1 VKLKTIK
8 KISMISNKK
17 TGRITGALL
26 LFVFISGITIFQF
39 LQGAVLFSDDYVTTT
54 SENSIKIISSVVL
67 GVFSGVTSIVIA
79 VILLPLF
86 KKHSYKL
93 AYLYVVF
100 CILNFIAIM
109 LDNSSVL
116 SMLEFSKAYL
126 NHGDESISLKVME
139 TLLYEKHWWTHYLF
153 LLISCFPVFVLYY
166 TLFISKLVPRVI
178 SIFGIA
184 AVLIMF
190 VQEIFSIYGHSISI
204 DLLLPIGLIQ
214 LILPIWLLFKGF
226 NSLKLENKKISKV

>member
-1 VKLKTIK
+1 
-8 KISMISNKK
+8 MNSNKK
-17 TGRITGALL
+17 IGRITGALL
-26 LFVFISGITIFQF
+26 LFVFISGVSIFQF
-39 LQGAVLFSDDYVTTT
+39 LQGAVLFSDNYITAAF
-54 SENSIKIISSVVL
+54 ENATKLISSVVL
-67 GVFSGVTSIVIA
+67 GIFSGAISIVIA

-86 KKHSYKL
+86 KKHNYRL

-126 NHGDESISLKVME
+126 NHGEESSSLKVMK
-139 TLLYEKHWWTHYLF
+139 TLLYEKHWWTHYLY

-166 TLFISKLVPRVI
+166 TLFISKLVPRFFSV
-178 SIFGIA
+178 FGIV

-190 VQEIFSIYGHSISI
+190 VQELFSIYGNSISM
-204 DLLLPIGLIQ
+204 DMLLPIGLIQ

-226 NSLKLENKKISKV
+226 NSLKLKKAS

>member
-1 VKLKTIK
+1 
-8 KISMISNKK
+8 MNSNKK
-17 TGRITGALL
+17 IGRITGALL
-26 LFVFISGITIFQF
+26 LFVFISGVTIFQF
-39 LQGAVLFSDDYVTTT
+39 LQGAVLFSENFITAA
-54 SENSIKIISSVVL
+54 SENATKLISSVVL
-67 GVFSGVTSIVIA
+67 GIFSGVISIVIA

-86 KKHSYKL
+86 KKHNYRL

-100 CILNFIAIM
+100 CILNFIAIL

-126 NHGDESISLKVME
+126 NHAEESSSLKVME

-166 TLFISKLVPRVI
+166 TLYISKLVPRFFSV
-178 SIFGIA
+178 FGIV

-190 VQEIFSIYGHSISI
+190 VQELFSIYGNSISL
-204 DLLLPIGLIQ
+204 DMLLPIGLIQ
-214 LILPIWLLFKGF
+214 LTLPIWLLFKGF
-226 NSLKLENKKISKV
+226 NSSTKENKRITKV